1 MPNCRPEAWFDRSVL
16 GRVVANGRVIVLGN
30 AWHPEDLLHKLAAW
44 QNSWVAERYGIV
56 DEDGKSRWPERAGG
70 L

>member
-1 MPNCRPEAWFDRSVL
+1 VL